1 MFESSSLSQAW
12 SWLFAALICL
22 GLLLKLWLASRQIR
36 HVARHRGQVP
46 APFASRIS
54 LAAHHKA
61 ADYTIAKL
69 RLGVLEMALGTAVLV
84 GWTLLGGLNALNQVL
99 LTWLGGGMVQQLSL
113 LVSFALIG
121 GLLELPLSMYHTFV
135 LEQRFG
141 FNQMG
146 WRLWVADL
154 LKSTLVGL
162 VLGLPM
168 AALVLWLMA
177 AAGALWWLWAW
188 GAWVGLN
195 LLLMVLLVWASAGSK
210 VLFHLASLAG
220 VGFWLLALLWLRFF
234 NFGAHEESSARM
246 FKLAAGTL
254 AIIPA
259 WAALLLLHIGS
270 RESFDGT
277 ATLQDHL
284 WLLTALAVVWAAD
297 SGAYFA
303 GRTFGKHKLAPRVS
317 PNKTIEGVLGGLVA
331 GLVVAVGFGWMASI
345 QPAQIGWLL
354 LVAAVTVL
362 ASVLGD
368 LFESLL
374 KRHAGAK
381 DSGNV
386 IPGHGG
392 VLDRIDGVLAALP
405 VFVLGKEIFGF

>member
-1 MFESSSLSQAW
+1 MTKTRVI
-12 SWLFAALICL
+12 AALIMAPVAI
-22 GLLLKLWLASRQIR
+22 GAILLLPTQWLA
-36 HVARHRGQVP
+36 
-46 APFASRIS
+46 
-54 LAAHHKA
+54 AA
-61 ADYTIAKL
+61 
-69 RLGVLEMALGTAVLV
+69 
-84 GWTLLGGLNALNQVL
+84 
-99 LTWLGGGMVQQLSL
+99 
-113 LVSFALIG
+113 
-121 GLLELPLSMYHTFV
+121 
-135 LEQRFG
+135 
-141 FNQMG
+141 
-146 WRLWVADL
+146 
-154 LKSTLVGL
+154 
-162 VLGLPM
+162 
-168 AALVLWLMA
+168 AALVFLTGLWE
-177 AAGALWWLWAW
+177 WLKLS
-188 GAWVGLN
+188 GVDGLPRSILLLLN

-331 GLVVAVGFGWMASI
+331 GLAVAVGFGWMDGI